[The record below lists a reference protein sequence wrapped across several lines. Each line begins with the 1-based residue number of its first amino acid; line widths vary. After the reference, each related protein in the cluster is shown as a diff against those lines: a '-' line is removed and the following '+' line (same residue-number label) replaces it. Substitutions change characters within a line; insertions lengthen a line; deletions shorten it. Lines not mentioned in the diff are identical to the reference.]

1 MLKSSTTEKYACHND
16 NISQIVVS
24 PNDVS
29 CSEKEDIALGET
41 EVTSMMSGQ
50 TKTYLMWLNHLL
62 VALLPQIY
70 DSNM

>member
-1 MLKSSTTEKYACHND
+1 MRHAEKYACHND
-16 NISQIVVS
+16 NISQTVVS

-29 CSEKEDIALGET
+29 CSEKEDITPGET

-50 TKTYLMWLNHLL
+50 TKPYLMWLNHLL

-70 DSNM
+70 DSNI